1 MLQWAALRE
10 SLDEEVQEDAAEG
23 VAPTSTTVA
32 VGEATATVLDAD
44 RVKLF
49 QEPSV
54 QTFVEWVQEE
64 EEESSDEDGSEE
76 GSEECSDEE
85 EGSGSEGEE
94 N

>member
-1 MLQWAALRE
+1 MQWAALRE

-23 VAPTSTTVA
+23 VAPISTTVA

-49 QEPSV
+49 QEPTV
-54 QTFVEWVQEE
+54 QTFVEWVQE